1 MRNLICPQQGNH
13 NIGNIPEYKMQMFE
27 TYEAPPS
34 KESNFNINVL
44 SFFFKLVRK
53 CSHWPASR
61 SYYGFQLCQSRSLG
75 FLSLGGSIDLL

>member
-53 CSHWPASR
+53 CSH
-61 SYYGFQLCQSRSLG
+61 
-75 FLSLGGSIDLL
+75 